1 VPLSGAD
8 DNDDDDE
15 NEDDDVDDSAWKDT
29 ERGGGE
35 REIRKKGVILEEVD
49 WFFLVPG
56 KREGE
61 FVCEIP
67 GFLAFSLSLSFCFSL
82 CMEDFLYK

>member
-35 REIRKKGVILEEVD
+35 REIRK
-49 WFFLVPG
+49 
-56 KREGE
+56 REQ
-61 FVCEIP
+61 
-67 GFLAFSLSLSFCFSL
+67 
-82 CMEDFLYK
+82 Y

>member
-1 VPLSGAD
+1 VPLRGG
-8 DNDDDDE
+8 DDDDE

-29 ERGGGE
+29 EREGGE

-67 GFLAFSLSLSFCFSL
+67 GFLAFSLSFFLFLSVYGRL
-82 CMEDFLYK
+82 PL

>member
-1 VPLSGAD
+1 VPLCGGD
-8 DNDDDDE
+8 DNDDKK
-15 NEDDDVDDSAWKDT
+15 DDDVDDSAWKDT
-29 ERGGGE
+29 ARGGGE

-61 FVCEIP
+61 FMCEIP
-67 GFLAFSLSLSFCFSL
+67 GFLALSLSLSFCFSVYGRL
-82 CMEDFLYK
+82 PL